1 MQRCARCGGVLQS
14 DTPRDVIENRVYHI
28 YCGWKIRRRIEEEQ
42 AKEVKDDPK

>member
-1 MQRCARCGGVLQS
+1 MQPCARCGGVLQS

-28 YCGWKIRRRIEEEQ
+28 YCGWKIRRKIEEEQ